1 MAQHLCVKTGQIGV
15 LVCNN
20 LEIETS
26 LQQQHENGNK
36 STQVSG
42 DCPTQQIALH
52 DKFERTE
59 QNSNC
64 TSLRWREGFF
74 GKKILQRRN
83 ITIGTNQLSTIKR
96 SSSYFG
102 GEHNMSRG
110 SHLHLDCKVERRAGS
125 ENRR

>member
-26 LQQQHENGNK
+26 LQQQHENANE
-36 STQVSG
+36 STQVFG
-42 DCPTQQIALH
+42 DCPTQHIAFH

-64 TSLRWREGFF
+64 IICLQFPKHSSEMEGGSFLAEKF
-74 GKKILQRRN
+74 CK
-83 ITIGTNQLSTIKR
+83 
-96 SSSYFG
+96 G
-102 GEHNMSRG
+102 GRDT
-110 SHLHLDCKVERRAGS
+110 HLMEKTAKL
-125 ENRR
+125 